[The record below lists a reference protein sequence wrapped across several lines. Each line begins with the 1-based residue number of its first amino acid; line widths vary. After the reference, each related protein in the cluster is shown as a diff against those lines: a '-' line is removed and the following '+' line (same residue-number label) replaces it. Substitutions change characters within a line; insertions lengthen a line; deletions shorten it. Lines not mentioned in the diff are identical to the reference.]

1 MPRAGIEPALSGPQ
15 PDVLPLYYRGENK
28 INNILNCSLFPISKN
43 KQEKLFFYLTFHLQK
58 FLKLIFLN
66 KYIYSCLIFIFKI
79 SNDKKEKQKILMD
92 KREREG

>member
-1 MPRAGIEPALSGPQ
+1 
-15 PDVLPLYYRGENK
+15 
-28 INNILNCSLFPISKN
+28 
-43 KQEKLFFYLTFHLQK
+43 
-58 FLKLIFLN
+58 LIFLN